1 MLDPAANLQRYGKS
15 APGPGRIFRII
26 VFPYNR
32 GPMLCGHKNRRVAF
46 CSPGFFAKFATQ
58 NTEYLNTMNPKY
70 VFLILSLLAAWG
82 ADAQTTRR
90 KAAPQIQQGRPQ
102 QKRPVYRDVTY
113 VVDGRTSGY
122 ADGEWVKLCIPAA
135 GGLKAHDSVRIKD
148 GRFRFSGKTKNVPYM
163 QYITVGE
170 GIQKNITELL
180 LEEGTIAVQLTAGEK
195 KDRVTGTPHNDIYMP
210 YRDSLNDIY
219 TKMYACL
226 TEAAKL
232 SNSKD
237 DRESYSAGADMLRKK
252 IITVSYDY
260 AAANMTNWVGVYLF
274 AEYYKRF
281 SLQQNRTLLAKMSR
295 KYGNLPITAE
305 IRKYVNKQ
313 KQPSRN

>member
-1 MLDPAANLQRYGKS
+1 M
-15 APGPGRIFRII
+15 
-26 VFPYNR
+26 PYN
-32 GPMLCGHKNRRVAF
+32 GNL
-46 CSPGFFAKFATQ
+46 
-58 NTEYLNTMNPKY
+58 EYRKAMKLKY
-70 VFLILSLLAAWG
+70 IFLVLSLLVAWG
-82 ADAQTTRR
+82 ADAQTAKR
-90 KAAPQIQQGRPQ
+90 KTVSQGQQNRSQ

-113 VVDGRTSGY
+113 VVDGRASGY
-122 ADGEWVKLCIPAA
+122 ADGEWVKLCIPTAN
-135 GGLKAHDSVRIKD
+135 GLQAHDSVRIKD
-148 GRFRFSGKTKNVPYM
+148 GKFRFSGKTKNVPYM
-163 QYITVGE
+163 QYVTIGK
-170 GIQKNITELL
+170 GIQKNITEIL

-219 TKMYACL
+219 TKMYACM

-237 DRESYSAGADMLRKK
+237 DRESYSAGADMLKKK

-260 AAANMTNWVGVYLF
+260 AARNMTNWVGVYLF

-313 KQPSRN
+313 K